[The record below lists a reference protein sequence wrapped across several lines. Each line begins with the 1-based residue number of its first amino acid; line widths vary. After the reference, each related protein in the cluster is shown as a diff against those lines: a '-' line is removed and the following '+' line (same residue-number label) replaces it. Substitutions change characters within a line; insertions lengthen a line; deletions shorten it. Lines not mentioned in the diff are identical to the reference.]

1 LLLTSKAE
9 NIEFGSI
16 TRTLD
21 SGTETLFLLKVTD
34 IFGSEF
40 RYLLGSAEDFSR
52 DTMDEAAIFFNE
64 WAELMGFDVD

>member
-1 LLLTSKAE
+1 
-9 NIEFGSI
+9 
-16 TRTLD
+16 
-21 SGTETLFLLKVTD
+21 LFLLKVTD